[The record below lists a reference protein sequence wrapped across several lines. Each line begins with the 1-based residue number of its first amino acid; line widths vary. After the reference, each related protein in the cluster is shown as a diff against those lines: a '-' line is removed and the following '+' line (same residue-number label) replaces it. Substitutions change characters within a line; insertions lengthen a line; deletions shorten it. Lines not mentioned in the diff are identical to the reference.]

1 MSIAL
6 TASEAFRFTF
16 DAAPDRHLRAAQR
29 LAPNADRTADAIE
42 QLRAALIDL
51 MRDIDIPNGVR
62 AVGYRESDI
71 PDLVAGTLKQ
81 QRLLATSPS
90 R

>member
-1 MSIAL
+1 L
-6 TASEAFRFTF
+6 
-16 DAAPDRHLRAAQR
+16 P
-29 LAPNADRTADAIE
+29 
-42 QLRAALIDL
+42 AALIDL
-51 MRDIDIPNGVR
+51 MRGIDIPNGVG